1 MFFGTFSEQGQS
13 SEVALAEQKEDTL
26 IAHDKKIATVAQGAV
41 PPVVRICARALFR
54 SLRQLKRDIGIA

>member
-26 IAHDKKIATVAQGAV
+26 IAHDKNTASVAQGEV
-41 PPVVRICARALFR
+41 PPVVRICAILLQTGVWANRKHLV
-54 SLRQLKRDIGIA
+54 